1 MSMKKTITLVIVFFF
16 LFNCNAQSI
25 APSVINTSGGSFQA
39 GYYQLE
45 WSVGELV
52 LVGQMNSS
60 NNSLVITNGFIQ
72 PFIQYPAKNNTNNI
86 FANDEIKIFPN
97 PASSY
102 VEINLFTKQ
111 KGKITL
117 SFYDGSG
124 RKILATTVGYYG
136 VGLIKKIPVSH
147 LPNEVYM
154 LHVDLDPESGYSSK
168 KGVYKIVK
176 IK

>member
-1 MSMKKTITLVIVFFF
+1 MKKTITSVIVLFF

-25 APSVINTSGGSFQA
+25 APSVINAGGGSFQS

-45 WSVGELV
+45 WSIGELALVGE
-52 LVGQMNSS
+52 MTSS
-60 NNSLVITNGFIQ
+60 NNSFVITNGFIQ

-102 VEINLFTKQ
+102 VEINFFTKQ
-111 KGKITL
+111 KGRIKL

-124 RKILATTVGYYG
+124 RKILTTADRYHGD
-136 VGLIKKIPVSH
+136 GLIKRIPVGQ
-147 LPNEVYM
+147 LPNEVYV
-154 LHVDLDPESGYSSK
+154 LHVDLDPDRGYSSK
-168 KGVYKIVK
+168 KGIYKIVK

>member
-1 MSMKKTITLVIVFFF
+1 MKKTITLVIVFFF
-16 LFNCNAQSI
+16 LFNCKSQSI
-25 APSVINTSGGSFQA
+25 APSVINTSGGSFQS

-45 WSVGELV
+45 WSIGELV
-52 LVGQMNSS
+52 LVEQMTSP

-72 PFIQYPAKNNTNNI
+72 PFIQYPATINTSSI
-86 FANDEIKIFPN
+86 FSNDEIKIFPN

-102 VEINLFTKQ
+102 VEINLLSKQ
-111 KGKITL
+111 RGRIIL

-124 RKILATTVGYYG
+124 RKILTVEDSYYG
-136 VGLIKKIPVSH
+136 VGLIKRIPVSH

-154 LHVDLDPESGYSSK
+154 LHVDLDPYPGYSSK
-168 KGVYKIVK
+168 KGIYKIVK

>member
-1 MSMKKTITLVIVFFF
+1 MKKTITLVIVFFF

-25 APSVINTSGGSFQA
+25 APSVINTSGGSFQS

-45 WSVGELV
+45 WSIGELALVGE
-52 LVGQMNSS
+52 MTSS

-72 PFIQYPAKNNTNNI
+72 PFVQFPATNNTNNI
-86 FANDEIKIFPN
+86 FRDDEIRIFPN

-102 VEINLFTKQ
+102 VEINFFTKQ
-111 KGKITL
+111 RGRIIL

-124 RKILATTVGYYG
+124 RKIFTVSDSYYG
-136 VGLIKKIPVSH
+136 VGLIKRIPVSQ

-154 LHVDLDPESGYSSK
+154 LHVDLIPDQGYSSK
-168 KGVYKIVK
+168 KGIYKIVK
-176 IK
+176 IR